1 MRKGLNRRLIVPFIL
16 SLGLALLCG
25 WGTIH
30 FIDNLFYL
38 GIVGGMAFVLV
49 NGVHGGNE
57 AQKIIGGFFYISV
70 NTLVFCW
77 LLNLGATA
85 IRRRFSQ
92 KTP

>member
-1 MRKGLNRRLIVPFIL
+1 
-16 SLGLALLCG
+16 
-25 WGTIH
+25 
-30 FIDNLFYL
+30 
-38 GIVGGMAFVLV
+38 MAFVLV